1 MTETMNRIPS
11 LGRVLVVALVLAGAG
26 TAVAKW
32 RTDATLPEVPA
43 DTLAQ
48 EVRLLEAHPFTLDQ
62 AATHWWRAEQPRYDA
77 GWLIVLDVV
86 DDALIA
92 PRQSAQPV
100 LQVGVETAEP
110 INVGYLS
117 SKVIAMVPS
126 LRDASGAPALDLT
139 QAPIFY
145 GDADLP
151 EVLDAEALKA
161 RLADAQSRGIVAVT
175 ADGLAEARHE
185 QKAFPDDHALRLFA
199 ADLIERYAPDEVDL
213 VEGLRVPLLGQ

>member
-1 MTETMNRIPS
+1 MNNLPS

-32 RTDATLPEVPA
+32 RTDGDLPQVPA

-48 EVRLLEAHPFTLDQ
+48 EVILLEAHPFTLDQ
-62 AATHWWRAEQPRYDA
+62 SATHWWRAEQPQFDA
-77 GWLIVLDVV
+77 GWLVVLDVR

-100 LQVGVETAEP
+100 LQVGAETAEP
-110 INVGYLS
+110 LNVGYRS
-117 SKVIAMVPS
+117 SKVVALVPS
-126 LRDASGAPALDLT
+126 KRDDSGQPSFDLT
-139 QAPIFY
+139 KSPIFY
-145 GDADLP
+145 GEATLP
-151 EVLDAEALKA
+151 EELDAKALEA

-175 ADGLAEARHE
+175 AEALDSTRHE
-185 QKAFPDDHALRLFA
+185 SRSFTTDYHLRLFA

-213 VEGLRVPLLGQ
+213 VAGMRAPLLGQ